1 MVNTTLTTVLGA
13 RVEVER
19 LGTRPQFAELVP
31 ELSRRQTA
39 SCCHIGLPFPRLR
52 AALPSTYR
60 YFPFVCFF
68 IRSPSLDRSYPID
81 HRHWYSYSPRRQS
94 PKCSR
99 RQAAR
104 PRARWRL
111 CLARHSSFHHLTL
124 PIFANLFEAVK
135 SLRIRRSLRPCCLL
149 VSVEGTDTSFVWFL
163 ILVSLPY
170 QCALCHPWHRPTIA
184 YLCLIIVSTFS
195 RYFTA
200 RTLPHLIISLYFNP
214 TALAE

>member
-1 MVNTTLTTVLGA
+1 MLPYRSPLPTTST
-13 RVEVER
+13 
-19 LGTRPQFAELVP
+19 
-31 ELSRRQTA
+31 STA
-39 SCCHIGLPFPRLR
+39 IDD
-52 AALPSTYR
+52 R

-68 IRSPSLDRSYPID
+68 ICSPSLDRSYPIA

-94 PKCSR
+94 PKCSH

-104 PRARWRL
+104 SRARWRQS
-111 CLARHSSFHHLTL
+111 LARHSSFHHLTL

-149 VSVEGTDTSFVWFL
+149 VSVEGTDTSFVWIL

-170 QCALCHPWHRPTIA
+170 QCALCHPWHWPTIA